1 MKRKYINNYQW
12 WTYYQFCKGV
22 INIIVLAG
30 KSASGKNFVARK
42 LEEYGYK
49 TIVTY
54 TTRPKRK
61 GEKQDITYHFI
72 SDEEFK
78 QKIDEGFFAEWKSYI
93 TNEGVWYYGSSLEDI
108 ENADN
113 KSVIILTPQG
123 YRDIK
128 EKLPDKNIA
137 CIYLYENIDT
147 MRKRLSKRG
156 DNPNEVIRRMESD
169 NEDFK
174 GFENEVDRI
183 VYNNDGTDI
192 DEVIKKILDF
202 MEDK

>member
-1 MKRKYINNYQW
+1 MVTLSDLQRRL
-12 WTYYQFCKGV
+12 
-22 INIIVLAG
+22 INILTISG
-30 KSASGKNFVARK
+30 KSASGKNFAARK

-54 TTRPKRK
+54 TTRSKRK

-108 ENADN
+108 ENADD

-156 DNPNEVIRRMESD
+156 DDPKEVERRIKSD
-169 NEDFK
+169 LEDFK
-174 GFENEVDRI
+174 NFESEADKI

-202 MEDK
+202 VEDK